1 MSETQIPLWRQIQR
15 ENFTHLGR
23 LADFLELEPS
33 LREELLDRARFS
45 LNLPKRLAE
54 KIKKNTL
61 GDPIFRQFVPLKKEL
76 QEAPGYTLE
85 PLQDT
90 RFCKTPR
97 TLHKYH
103 GRALLLPTSAC
114 AMHCRFCFRKNF
126 PYETAPSE
134 FTDELA
140 YIESQKNL
148 SEIILSGGDPLSL
161 SNASLKHLFQGLEK
175 IPHVR
180 RIRFHTRFP
189 IGIPERIDEPF
200 LDILKSSS
208 KQIVF
213 IIHCNHPRE
222 LDEDIFQ
229 ALKSIQ
235 KLGALLLNQSVLLK
249 GVNDDETTLLSLSE
263 KLICQGI
270 LPYYLHLLDLVEG
283 SAHFWVSDER
293 GKELIQYLSEHTSG
307 YGVPKL
313 VREVPGERSKSLI
326 F

>member
-1 MSETQIPLWRQIQR
+1 MSKTQIPLWRQIQK
-15 ENFTHLGR
+15 ENFTSTEK
-23 LADFLELEPS
+23 LADFLELTPS
-33 LREELLDRARFS
+33 LRKELLPRARFP
-45 LNLPKRLAE
+45 LNLPRRLAE
-54 KIKKNTL
+54 KIQKNTL
-61 GDPIFRQFVPLKKEL
+61 DDPIFKQFVPLKKEL
-76 QEAPGYTLE
+76 LEEPGFMQE
-85 PLQDT
+85 PLEDT
-90 RFCKTPR
+90 RFCETPR

-126 PYETAPSE
+126 PYETAPSQFTEE
-134 FTDELA
+134 FA

-161 SNASLKHLFQGLEK
+161 SNASLKLLFQGLEK
-175 IPHVR
+175 IPHIE

-200 LDILKSSS
+200 LNILKTSS

-222 LDEDIFQ
+222 LDQDIFLS
-229 ALKSIQ
+229 LKSVQ
-235 KLGALLLNQSVLLK
+235 KLGALILNQSALLK
-249 GVNDDETTLLSLSE
+249 GVNDDETTLLTLSE
-263 KLICQGI
+263 KLTGQGI

-283 SAHFWVSDER
+283 SAHFLVSDER
-293 GKELIQYLSEHTSG
+293 GKELIQFLTEHTSG
-307 YGVPKL
+307 YAVPKL
-313 VREVPGERSKSLI
+313 VREVPGGRSKTLI